1 TRTGGWTLSGANIYT
16 GPTTVSTGTLLVN
29 GSVTSNVTVASG
41 ATLGGSGTVN
51 SANTVTVNS
60 GGHLAP
66 GTSPGILNSGNLTLA
81 SGSNFDAELNGTT
94 VGTQY
99 DQQNVTGTVALGG
112 ATLNLTLGFTPAA
125 GNTLTSINN

>member
-1 TRTGGWTLSGANIYT
+1 I
-16 GPTTVSTGTLLVN
+16 
-29 GSVTSNVTVASG
+29 
-41 ATLGGSGTVN
+41 
-51 SANTVTVNS
+51 NS

-99 DQQNVTGTVALGG
+99 YQQNVSRTVALGG
-112 ATLNLTLGFTPAA
+112 ATLNLTLGFTPAV
-125 GNTLTSINN
+125 GNTFTIINNDLADATGTFSGLPEGKVFTATTGSFTATFQITYQGGDGNDVVLKAVSLATPTAPQ